1 MLNIR
6 IKKGFTLIE
15 LIIVMAIIAILAL
28 IIFVAVDPS
37 RRIHAANNANRAS
50 NVNAILNAYLNY
62 VADNKG
68 THVTSTT
75 SNVAYMIGQGST
87 GGTCAATA
95 TTLKIDLRSLV
106 DNYIS
111 SIPYDPV
118 TGMSTETRYY
128 YIKSTNTRVT
138 IGACDPEAEGTT
150 TPVIF
155 VQR

>member
-1 MLNIR
+1 MSEKFF
-6 IKKGFTLIE
+6 KKGFTLIE

-68 THVTSTT
+68 THVTSTSSGVT
-75 SNVAYMIGQGST
+75 YMIGT
-87 GGTCAATA
+87 GAGAGTCAAT
-95 TTLKIDLRSLV
+95 TTSAKLVLTALV

-118 TGMSTETRYY
+118 TGNSDETRYWSY
-128 YIKSTNTRVT
+128 KSPNGRVT
-138 IGACDPEAEGTT
+138 VGACNPETEGTT
-150 TPVIF
+150 TPIIS